1 MRKLVLRGIAER
13 KLRAALSGIAVLLGV
28 AMISGTYIETDQ
40 IRNAFD
46 DITEESVEK
55 LDVVVSPE
63 EEFTASMASELPTL
77 PEAMVQRIGQVP
89 GVDAAEGELGALG
102 NIVVD
107 GEVVR
112 DVWRAGPRHGRF
124 RQPFRPDARSSR
136 DASQVPAARP
146 PSSRATHMTM
156 GSRSE
161 TRSAL

>member
-40 IRNAFD
+40 IRTAFD

-77 PEAMVQRIGQVP
+77 PEAIVQRI
-89 GVDAAEGELGALG
+89 
-102 NIVVD
+102 
-107 GEVVR
+107 
-112 DVWRAGPRHGRF
+112 RAGPRR
-124 RQPFRPDARSSR
+124 
-136 DASQVPAARP
+136 
-146 PSSRATHMTM
+146 
-156 GSRSE
+156 
-161 TRSAL
+161 